1 MIFIWLAHHQRD
13 LQTLGLIQL
22 PIKVE
27 LQVLIAV
34 TVCRWRRPTLPTR
47 KDLSG
52 PQSCSLNSLFVSVFT
67 ADSLSPFIR
76 PSSITAYPAF
86 RGSGAFPSS
95 LKSEGRQHYVT
106 SSPVNLELSVSVMLM
121 SLDCW
126 RKYQEYLECT
136 HSQRENRQSPH
147 SIGACQQ
154 TYDLVAVR
162 GHC

>member
-1 MIFIWLAHHQRD
+1 METTHSSHSKRPQRATIMARSEGVKSSD
-13 LQTLGLIQL
+13 
-22 PIKVE
+22 
-27 LQVLIAV
+27 
-34 TVCRWRRPTLPTR
+34 
-47 KDLSG
+47 S
-52 PQSCSLNSLFVSVFT
+52 SLNSLFVSVFT

-136 HSQRENRQSPH
+136 HSHRENRQSPH
-147 SIGACQQ
+147 SIGACQR